1 MALRKAGAYSH
12 RYARPFTR
20 KSRVKSKSY
29 IKVVPNTKVVKL
41 RMGDVSGFDSGKYPI
56 ILNILAKEKVQM
68 RDNAIES
75 VRQYLHRFMTE
86 EIGKDYYLS
95 VDVYPHHI
103 LRENKMITG
112 AGADRMQTG
121 MALSFGASVGRA
133 ALIKAG
139 QQIMTLAVLNTK
151 NEQYARKL
159 IGSCRAKL
167 PGRIQIDTIYKK
179 NQPQNS

>member
-1 MALRKAGAYSH
+1 MALRKAGAYSK
-12 RYARPFTR
+12 RYTRPFTR

-41 RMGDVSGFDSGKYPI
+41 RMGDVSGFDKGRFPTVMEIST
-56 ILNILAKEKVQM
+56 KEQVQL
-68 RDNAIES
+68 RDTAIES

-86 EIGKDYYLS
+86 EIGKDYYFS

-121 MALSFGASVGRA
+121 MALSFGASIGRA
-133 ALIKAG
+133 ALVKKN
-139 QQIMTLAVLNTK
+139 QRIMTVAVMNTK
-151 NEQYARKL
+151 AEQYARKL
-159 IGSCRAKL
+159 LGACKAKL
-167 PGRIQIDTIYKK
+167 PFHMHIETTYTKK
-179 NQPQNS
+179 